1 MLDVENAAP
10 PPRPD
15 GPPPFRDD
23 AGEIS
28 QDFVEAVAEAIE
40 AADRPRVCALVED
53 LHEADLGGLIEAL
66 EPHQRPRLI
75 ELLGAQFDF
84 TALTE
89 VDDAV
94 REDILEELGTAT
106 VAEGVREL
114 DADDAV
120 TILED
125 LDPAD
130 KQEILQRLPPTERVA
145 IQRALDYPEDSAG
158 RRMQT
163 EFIAV
168 PPFWSVGQTIDFMRD
183 AEDLPETFY
192 EIFVVDPGYRLLGSV
207 PLDRLLRSKG
217 PASLEEVMR
226 DDDHRVRATDDQ
238 EEAARLFQR
247 YNLVSA
253 AVVDGGGRLVGVL
266 MVDDIVDVLDEEADA
281 DLKAL
286 GGVKP
291 EEEISD
297 DILDT
302 ARSRFPWLFANAI
315 TAVISA
321 SVIRFFEGSVAQ
333 MVALAVLMPVVASM
347 GGNAGTQTMT
357 VTVRALATRQLSR
370 ANTWRIVRRELVVG
384 LINGVLFG
392 LIIGLVA
399 ATWFGITDLGFVIGL
414 ALLAVLSVAAFG
426 GILIPL
432 LLNRLGI
439 DPAVSSGPFVTTTTD
454 IVGFLAFLGIA
465 TLWFGL

>member
-1 MLDVENAAP
+1 MLDVETAAAP
-10 PPRPD
+10 PAA
-15 GPPPFRDD
+15 GPLPFRDPD
-23 AGEIS
+23 GELNAG
-28 QDFVEAVAEAIE
+28 FVQAVAEAVDT
-40 AADRPRVCALVED
+40 ADRTHVCALVED
-53 LHEADLGGLIEAL
+53 LHEADVGSLLEAL
-66 EPHQRPRLI
+66 EPDQRPRLI
-75 ELLGAQFDF
+75 ELLGKDFDF

-94 REDILEELGTAT
+94 REDILEELETET

-120 TILED
+120 YILED
-125 LDPAD
+125 LDQAD
-130 KQEILQRLPPTERVA
+130 KDEILDRLPATERVA

-168 PPFWSVGQTIDFMRD
+168 PPFWSVGQTLDFMRES
-183 AEDLPETFY
+183 EDLPETFY
-192 EIFVVDPGYRLLGSV
+192 EIFVVDPGHRLLGSV

-217 PASLEEVMR
+217 PAAIEEVMR
-226 DDDHRVRATDDQ
+226 DDDHLVRATDDQ
-238 EEAARLFQR
+238 EDAARLFQR

-253 AVVDGGGRLVGVL
+253 AVVDEGGRLVGVL

-281 DLKAL
+281 EIKAL
-286 GGVKP
+286 GGVNA

-297 DILDT
+297 DVMDT
-302 ARSRFPWLFANAI
+302 ARSRFPWLLANSV
-315 TAVISA
+315 TAVVSA
-321 SVIRFFEGSVAQ
+321 AVIGLFAQSVER
-333 MVALAVLMPVVASM
+333 MVALAVLMPIVASM

-357 VTVRALATRQLSR
+357 VTVRALATRQLGR
-370 ANTWRIVRRELVVG
+370 ANTWRIVRREVVVG
-384 LINGVLFG
+384 LINGVVFG
-392 LIIGLVA
+392 LILGVVA
-399 ATWFGITDLGFVIGL
+399 ALWFGVNDLGVVIGL

-432 LLNRLGI
+432 LLHRLGI

-454 IVGFLAFLGIA
+454 IVGFFAFLGIA
-465 TLWFGL
+465 TLWFRL

>member
-15 GPPPFRDD
+15 APPPFRDE

-40 AADRPRVCALVED
+40 AADRPRVCAFVED

-370 ANTWRIVRRELVVG
+370 ANTWRIVRREGVVG

-392 LIIGLVA
+392 LILGAVA

-454 IVGFLAFLGIA
+454 IVGFLAFLGLA

>member
-217 PASLEEVMR
+217 PASLQEVMR

-370 ANTWRIVRRELVVG
+370 ANTWRIVRREGVVG

-392 LIIGLVA
+392 LILGAVA

>member
-414 ALLAVLSVAAFG
+414 SLLAVLSVAAFG

-432 LLNRLGI
+432 LLNRLGV

>member
-15 GPPPFRDD
+15 APPPFRDD

-370 ANTWRIVRRELVVG
+370 ANTWRIVRREGVVG

-392 LIIGLVA
+392 LILGAVA

>member
-370 ANTWRIVRRELVVG
+370 ANTWRIVRREGVVG

-392 LIIGLVA
+392 LILGAVA